1 MANDKDYGS
10 QSREQGN
17 RPNRGDKRGR
27 ENDDRT
33 QRDPN
38 EEMDSDRDLGSRD
51 RGVERSDWNYSKPG
65 TSKKQKGSN
74 DDLESD
80 DNM

>member
-17 RPNRGDKRGR
+17 RPGRDKNQGQN
-27 ENDDRT
+27 E
-33 QRDPN
+33 RDP
-38 EEMDSDRDLGSRD
+38 SDERDGERDLGSRD

-65 TSKKQKGSN
+65 TEKEEKA

-80 DNM
+80 DDMADR